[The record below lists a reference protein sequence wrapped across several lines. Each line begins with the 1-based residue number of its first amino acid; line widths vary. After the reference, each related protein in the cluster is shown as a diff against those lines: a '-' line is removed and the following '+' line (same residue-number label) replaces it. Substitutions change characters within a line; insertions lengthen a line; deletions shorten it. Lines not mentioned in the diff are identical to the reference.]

1 MTRFLLTLCL
11 CLAPALA
18 WAHGSTFPSTDT
30 TVIAIIDASGNVVN
44 PGDSASRSV
53 RVNIVDALGVTIGGC
68 TATAASPNYVE
79 ASAGNPL
86 SCSLTGALRVDW
98 VTLGSGEDQ
107 TNNLLMTS
115 GGKVKQTTIVSGA
128 VGDATGTA
136 VEVPTGKKVFH
147 ATITGAGAVVQV
159 IKLYGGTVVGM
170 VAATSPLLC
179 TINLNGTSG
188 AAGTNDVCIVDAPY
202 SFILPVTSG
211 STGTPTTSVIAM
223 H

>member
-1 MTRFLLTLCL
+1 MMIRVLFGLLLLLGLWPTQAVQAAACEVQ
-11 CLAPALA
+11 
-18 WAHGSTFPSTDT
+18 TDT
-30 TVIAIIDASGNVVN
+30 RTHPNGELLGAGVCDANGALKVSGV
-44 PGDSASRSV
+44 S
-53 RVNIVDALGVTIGGC
+53 GGEVGG
-68 TATAASPNYVE
+68 TATAAAPTLTEGQGYGFS
-79 ASAGNPL
+79 L
-86 SCSLTGALRVDW
+86 TLTGAVRTDW

-107 TNNLLMTS
+107 ANNLLMTS

-136 VEVPTGKKVFH
+136 VEVPTGKKVFT

-179 TINLNGTSG
+179 TINLSGTSG

-211 STGTPTTSVIAM
+211 STGTPTSVLAM